1 MRLPLLLAVI
11 VAGALL
17 GAGGCTAWRI
27 GEARELA
34 RQSTPLQH
42 TPADATL
49 RMLIVGDSTGVGTG
63 ASAPL
68 ASLAGL
74 LARDY
79 PRLWIEN
86 RARDG
91 ATFAGTAEQLARDE
105 SFDIVLVLAGG
116 NDVIRLRAPD
126 ALRAD
131 IERTVVLARQ
141 RAEVVVLMPA
151 GNVGNAP
158 FFLRPLSWEMTRR
171 ARLLH
176 DLVREVAQRRK
187 VTYVNLFHERD
198 DDPFVQRPQL
208 HARDG
213 LHPSDA
219 GYLEWYQILLLQAD
233 LAERLSAARAIDSR
247 APRNVAELGSAAVSP
262 CCDKTA
268 WHGQNPSFN
277 RWSEP

>member
-1 MRLPLLLAVI
+1 MVRPSLLMALV

-17 GAGGCTAWRI
+17 GAAGCTVGRI

-63 ASAPL
+63 ASAPQ

-74 LARDY
+74 LARDH

-86 RARDG
+86 RSRDG
-91 ATFAGTAEQLARDE
+91 ATFAGTADQLSRDGR
-105 SFDIVLVLAGG
+105 FDIVLVLAGG

-131 IERTVVLARQ
+131 IERSVVLARE
-141 RAEVVVLMPA
+141 RADVVVLMPA

-158 FFLRPLSWEMTRR
+158 FFVPPLSWEMTRR
-171 ARLLH
+171 ARVLH
-176 DLVREVAQRRK
+176 ELVRDAAQRRA

-208 HARDG
+208 HAGDG

-219 GYLEWYQILLLQAD
+219 GYREWYQALLVQAG
-233 LAERLSAARAIDSR
+233 LVERLSAARAPS
-247 APRNVAELGSAAVSP
+247 PR
-262 CCDKTA
+262 
-268 WHGQNPSFN
+268 
-277 RWSEP
+277 

>member
-1 MRLPLLLAVI
+1 MRLPLLMAVI
-11 VAGALL
+11 VGGALL
-17 GAGGCTAWRI
+17 GAAGCTVGRI

-34 RQSTPLQH
+34 RESTPLQH

-63 ASAPL
+63 ASAPP

-86 RARDG
+86 RSRDG
-91 ATFAGTAEQLARDE
+91 ATFAGTAEQLVHDGR
-105 SFDIVLVLAGG
+105 FDIVLVLAGG

-131 IERTVVLARQ
+131 IERSVALARE

-158 FFLRPLSWEMTRR
+158 FFLPPLSWEMTRR

-176 DLVREVAQRRK
+176 DLVRDVAQRRA

-219 GYLEWYQILLLQAD
+219 GYREWYQALLVQAG
-233 LAERLSAARAIDSR
+233 LVERLSAARARS
-247 APRNVAELGSAAVSP
+247 PR
-262 CCDKTA
+262 
-268 WHGQNPSFN
+268 
-277 RWSEP
+277 

>member
-1 MRLPLLLAVI
+1 MWTMRSSLLLVAV

-34 RQSTPLQH
+34 RQSTPLQQ

-63 ASAPL
+63 ASAPS

-74 LARDY
+74 LARDH

-91 ATFAGTAEQLARDE
+91 ATLSGTADQLARGGR
-105 SFDIVLVLAGG
+105 FDIVLVLAGG
-116 NDVIRLRAPD
+116 NDVIRLRSPESVRTD
-126 ALRAD
+126 L
-131 IERTVVLARQ
+131 ERSVALARE
-141 RAEVVVLMPA
+141 RAPSVVLMPA

-158 FFLRPLSWEMTRR
+158 FFLPPLSWEMTRR
-171 ARLLH
+171 ARVLH
-176 DLVREVAQRRK
+176 DLVREVAQRSG
-187 VTYVNLFHERD
+187 VTVVNLFHERD
-198 DDPFVQRPQL
+198 DDPFVQRPEL

-219 GYLEWYQILLLQAD
+219 GYLEWYRTLVAQAG
-233 LAERLSAARAIDSR
+233 LAERLSAARDEAGGR
-247 APRNVAELGSAAVSP
+247 TSP
-262 CCDKTA
+262 
-268 WHGQNPSFN
+268 
-277 RWSEP
+277 

>member
-1 MRLPLLLAVI
+1 MRLSLLLALI

-17 GAGGCTAWRI
+17 GAAGCTAWRI
-27 GEARELA
+27 GDARELA
-34 RQSTPLQH
+34 RESTPLQH

-63 ASAPL
+63 ASAPR

-74 LARDY
+74 LARDH

-91 ATFAGTAEQLARDE
+91 ATFAGTADQLARDGR
-105 SFDIVLVLAGG
+105 FDIVLVLAGG

-131 IERTVVLARQ
+131 IERTVALARE
-141 RAEVVVLMPA
+141 RAGVVVLMPA

-158 FFLRPLSWEMTRR
+158 FFPPPLSWEMTRR

-176 DLVREVAQRRK
+176 DRVRDVAQRRG
-187 VTYVNLFHERD
+187 VTYVDLFHERD
-198 DDPFVQRPQL
+198 DDPFVQRPEL

-219 GYLEWYQILLLQAD
+219 GYAEWYRALLSQAG
-233 LAERLSAARAIDSR
+233 LGERLSAARPVDS
-247 APRNVAELGSAAVSP
+247 G
-262 CCDKTA
+262 A
-268 WHGQNPSFN
+268 W
-277 RWSEP
+277 R

>member
-1 MRLPLLLAVI
+1 M
-11 VAGALL
+11 
-17 GAGGCTAWRI
+17 
-27 GEARELA
+27 
-34 RQSTPLQH
+34 QH

-49 RMLIVGDSTGVGTG
+49 RMLNEGDSTGVGTG
-63 ASAPL
+63 ASAPR

-74 LARDY
+74 LARDH

-91 ATFAGTAEQLARDE
+91 ATFSGAADQLARDGR
-105 SFDIVLVLAGG
+105 FDIVLVLVGG

-126 ALRAD
+126 SLRAY
-131 IERTVVLARQ
+131 IERTVVLARE

-158 FFLRPLSWEMTRR
+158 FFLPPLSWEMTQR

-176 DLVREVAQRRK
+176 DLVRDVAQRRA

-198 DDPFVQRPQL
+198 DDPFVQRPLL

-219 GYLEWYQILLLQAD
+219 GYLEWYRTLLLQAD
-233 LAERLSAARAIDSR
+233 LAERLSAARAR
-247 APRNVAELGSAAVSP
+247 P
-262 CCDKTA
+262 TA
-268 WHGQNPSFN
+268 GLL
-277 RWSEP
+277 

>member
-1 MRLPLLLAVI
+1 MRLSLLLAV
-11 VAGALL
+11 VVVGVLL
-17 GAGGCTAWRI
+17 AAGGCTAGRI
-27 GEARELA
+27 DDARELA

-63 ASAPL
+63 ASAPR

-74 LARDY
+74 LVRDH

-86 RARDG
+86 RALDG
-91 ATFAGTAEQLARDE
+91 ATFAGAADQLARAG

-131 IERTVVLARQ
+131 IDRTVVLARE
-141 RAEVVVLMPA
+141 RADRVVLMPA

-158 FFLRPLSWEMTRR
+158 FFLPPLSWEMTRR
-171 ARLLH
+171 ARRLH
-176 DLVREVAQRRK
+176 DLVRDVAQRRG
-187 VTYVNLFHERD
+187 VTYVDLFHERD
-198 DDPFVQRPQL
+198 DDPFVQRPEL

-219 GYLEWYQILLLQAD
+219 GYREWYQALLSQAD
-233 LAERLSAARAIDSR
+233 LAERLAAARAGESR
-247 APRNVAELGSAAVSP
+247 APRRGP
-262 CCDKTA
+262 P
-268 WHGQNPSFN
+268 GP
-277 RWSEP
+277 

>member
-1 MRLPLLLAVI
+1 LVRLSLLLALV
-11 VAGALL
+11 VAGAVL
-17 GAGGCTAWRI
+17 GAAGCTVWRI

-42 TPADATL
+42 TPAEATL

-63 ASAPL
+63 ASGPA

-91 ATFAGTAEQLARDE
+91 ATFAGTAEQLSRDGR
-105 SFDIVLVLAGG
+105 FDIVLVLAGG

-131 IERTVVLARQ
+131 IERSVVLARE

-158 FFLRPLSWEMTRR
+158 FFQPPLSWEMTRR

-176 DLVREVAQRRK
+176 ELVRDVARRRG
-187 VTYVNLFHERD
+187 VTYVNLFHEHD

-219 GYLEWYQILLLQAD
+219 GYREWYQTLLVQSGLV
-233 LAERLSAARAIDSR
+233 ERLSPARAGS
-247 APRNVAELGSAAVSP
+247 PR
-262 CCDKTA
+262 
-268 WHGQNPSFN
+268 
-277 RWSEP
+277 

>member
-1 MRLPLLLAVI
+1 MRLSLLLTVI

-17 GAGGCTAWRI
+17 GAAGCTAWRI

-49 RMLIVGDSTGVGTG
+49 RLLIVGDSTGVGTG
-63 ASAPL
+63 ASAPS

-74 LARDY
+74 LTHDH

-91 ATFAGTAEQLARDE
+91 ATFAGTADQLERGGRFA
-105 SFDIVLVLAGG
+105 IVLVLAGG
-116 NDVIRLRAPD
+116 NDVIRLRSPD

-131 IERTVVLARQ
+131 IERTAVLARE
-141 RAEVVVLMPA
+141 RADVVVLMPA

-158 FFLRPLSWEMTRR
+158 IFLPPLSWEMTRR
-171 ARLLH
+171 ARVLH
-176 DLVREVAQRRK
+176 ELVRDVAQRHGL
-187 VTYVNLFHERD
+187 VYVDLFHERD
-198 DDPFVQRPQL
+198 DDPFVQRPEL
-208 HARDG
+208 NASDG

-219 GYLEWYQILLLQAD
+219 GYREWYRTLLQQAN
-233 LAERLSAARAIDSR
+233 LAERLAPARARD
-247 APRNVAELGSAAVSP
+247 PP
-262 CCDKTA
+262 
-268 WHGQNPSFN
+268 
-277 RWSEP
+277 